1 MITTLSSAFL
11 EVRVAIR
18 MLASR
23 PGYAAVAALTLALG
37 IGANVAMF
45 TVVNAVLIRPLPYPD
60 SDRVVEIIHHAPGL
74 KMPDMQS
81 APGLIVK
88 YRESVRTLSHMA
100 GYDLK
105 LLNLTGGG
113 VPERVRGVAVTPTL
127 FDVLQVRPAIG
138 RPFLEADLQ
147 ERSPAVAIL
156 THAYW
161 QSRFGGDPGVVG
173 RTLQLDGRVAEIVGV
188 MPRPFVFP
196 DRETRILVPMALDPR
211 AGFGSFG
218 TESLGRLAP
227 GVRLETAQ
235 QELEQLQ
242 GRIPDWFPGITAELL
257 GSFGW
262 GVSVVPLKAR
272 VVRHVS
278 RTLWLLFGAVV
289 LVLLVAAANVA
300 NLFLVRAESRQREV
314 AVRSALGA
322 SRGRIVGTF
331 LAESFVLAT
340 AGGAMGMIIAALGTR
355 LLVAFGPARLPRLHE
370 VEMDASVVGFAVA
383 LSVLCALG
391 LGLLPAWGSARRPLA
406 VVIREGGRGTTAGRG
421 RHRARQGLI
430 VAQVAMALVLLVGS
444 GLMLR
449 SAVRLHAVDPGFRA
463 DGLLTVGI
471 SLGAQPDRRRAVT
484 FYHQVIDEM
493 ARLPGVEG
501 IGAGS
506 TLPVAATSLTG
517 SSFTIRSRPAPD
529 SAVPPF
535 TMHSA
540 VTAGY
545 FETLGVPLVQGRFP
559 ERVDTEQARPVAW
572 VNQEFARQFLVDRAI
587 GESIQL
593 QETWLEIVGVV
604 GDLRM
609 SGLDEAPRPMVYVPA
624 GQAGG
629 ALDTMYAVIRTSGDP
644 SSLAGPLRSAVDR
657 VDPSVPLMTAR
668 TMTEIIALALA
679 QASFTVTLLAIAAA
693 VALAL
698 GVIGLYGV
706 ISYIVAQ
713 RTVEIGV
720 RLALGADPHAVR
732 RMVLRQ
738 GITVALVGIVVG
750 LVVAAATT
758 QLLSS
763 VLFEVS
769 ARDPLVFATV
779 PVVLALVSAL
789 AVDWPARRAARLD
802 PLQALR
808 DGSGA

>member
-11 EVRVAIR
+11 EVKVAIR

-60 SDRVVEIIHHAPGL
+60 SDRIVEIIHHAPGL
-74 KMPDMQS
+74 SMPDMQS

-88 YRESVRTLSHMA
+88 YRDSVRTLSHMA

-127 FDVLQVRPAIG
+127 FDVLQMRPAIG
-138 RPFLEADLQ
+138 RSFVEADVQ

-161 QSRFGGDPGVVG
+161 QSRFGSDPAVLG

-188 MPRPFVFP
+188 MPRHFVFP
-196 DRETRILVPMALDPR
+196 DRETRLLVPMPLDPK
-211 AGFGSFG
+211 AAFGSFG

-227 GVRLETAQ
+227 GVTLDAAQ
-235 QELEQLQ
+235 REFEQLQ
-242 GRIPDWFPGITAELL
+242 QRIPEWFPGITAEVLS
-257 GSFGW
+257 GFGW

-272 VVRHVS
+272 VVRNVS
-278 RTLWLLFGAVV
+278 RTLWLLLGAVAM
-289 LVLLVAAANVA
+289 VLLVAAANVA
-300 NLFLVRAESRQREV
+300 NLFLVRAESRQREI

-331 LAESFVLAT
+331 LAESLVLAT
-340 AGGAMGMIIAALGTR
+340 AGGLVGMIIAALGTR
-355 LLVAFGPARLPRLHE
+355 LLVVFGPGRIPRLHE
-370 VEMDASVVGFAVA
+370 VEMDATVVGFAVA
-383 LSVLCALG
+383 LSVLCALV
-391 LGLLPAWGSARRPLA
+391 LGLPPALGSAGRSLSA
-406 VVIREGGRGTTAGRG
+406 VIREGGRGTTAGRG

-444 GLMLR
+444 SLMLR
-449 SAVRLHAVDPGFRA
+449 SAMRLHAVDPGFRP

-471 SLGAQPDRRRAVT
+471 SLGAQEDRQRAVT
-484 FYHQVIDEM
+484 FYHQVLDEM
-493 ARLPGVEG
+493 ARLPGVEA
-501 IGAGS
+501 IGAAS

-517 SSFTIRSRPAPD
+517 SSFEIRTRPRPK

-545 FETLGVPLVQGRFP
+545 FETLGVALIQGRMP
-559 ERVDTEQARPVAW
+559 ERTDAEQARAVAW
-572 VNQEFARQFLVDRAI
+572 VNKTFARQFLDDRAV
-587 GESIQL
+587 GEAIQL
-593 QETWLEIVGVV
+593 QEVWLDIVGVV
-604 GDLRM
+604 GDLHT

-624 GQAGG
+624 GNAAG
-629 ALDTMYAVIRTSGDP
+629 ALETMYAVIRTSGAP
-644 SSLAGPLRSAVDR
+644 SSLAGSLRAAVDR
-657 VDPSVPLMTAR
+657 VDPTVPLATPR
-668 TMTEIIALALA
+668 TMAEIIDLSLA
-679 QASFTVTLLAIAAA
+679 QASFTVTLLAIAAG
-693 VALAL
+693 VALVL
-698 GVIGLYGV
+698 GVVGLYGV

-713 RTVEIGV
+713 RTMEIGV
-720 RLALGADPHAVR
+720 RLALGADPAAVR

-738 GITVALVGIVVG
+738 GITVAAAGVIVG
-750 LVVAAATT
+750 LGLAWVST

-769 ARDPLVFATV
+769 ARDPLIFATV
-779 PVVLALVSAL
+779 PIVLIAVSAL
-789 AVDWPARRAARLD
+789 AVDLPARRAARLD
-802 PLQALR
+802 PLLALR

>member
-1 MITTLSSAFL
+1 MISTLSSAFL
-11 EVRVAIR
+11 EVKVAIR

-74 KMPDMQS
+74 SMPDLQS

-88 YRESVRTLSHMA
+88 YRDSVRTLSHMA
-100 GYDLK
+100 GYDIE
-105 LLNLTGGG
+105 LLNLTGSG
-113 VPERVRGVAVTPTL
+113 VPERVRGVAVTPGI

-138 RPFLEADLQ
+138 RAFLDADVQ

-161 QSRFGGDPGVVG
+161 QSRFGSDPAVVG
-173 RTLQLDGRVAEIVGV
+173 RTLQLDGRVTEIVGV
-188 MPRPFVFP
+188 MPRGFLFP
-196 DRETRILVPMALDPR
+196 ERETRILVPLPLDPA

-227 GVRLETAQ
+227 GVTLEAAQ
-235 QELEQLQ
+235 REFDQLQ
-242 GRIPDWFPGITAELL
+242 ARIPEWFPAITSDVLS
-257 GSFGW
+257 GFGW
-262 GVSVVPLKAR
+262 GVTVAPFKDRMVKDVA
-272 VVRHVS
+272 
-278 RTLWLLFGAVV
+278 RTLWLLLGAVV

-322 SRGRIVGTF
+322 TRGRIVGTF
-331 LAESFVLAT
+331 LAESCVLAVM
-340 AGGAMGMIIAALGTR
+340 GGVVGMIIAAMGTR
-355 LLVAFGPARLPRLHE
+355 LLVAYGPARLPRLHE
-370 VEMDASVVGFAVA
+370 IEMDTTVVAFAA
-383 LSVLCALG
+383 GLSVLCALV
-391 LGLLPAWGSARRPLA
+391 LGMLPAFGSARRSLA
-406 VVIREGGRGTTAGRG
+406 LVIREGSRGSTAGRG

-444 GLMLR
+444 SLMLR
-449 SAVRLHAVDPGFRA
+449 SAMRLHAVDPGFRP

-471 SLGAQPDRRRAVT
+471 SLGAQEDRQRAVT
-484 FYHQVIDEM
+484 FYHQVLDEM
-493 ARLPGVEG
+493 ARLPGVEA
-501 IGAGS
+501 IGAAS
-506 TLPVAATSLTG
+506 TLPVAATSMTG
-517 SSFTIRSRPAPD
+517 SSFEIKARPRPE

-535 TMHSA
+535 TMHSG

-545 FETLGVPLVQGRFP
+545 FETLGVPLIQGRMP
-559 ERVDTEQARPVAW
+559 ERTDAEQARAVAW
-572 VNQEFARQFLVDRAI
+572 VNKTFARQFLDDRAV

-593 QETWLEIVGVV
+593 QEVWLDIVGVV
-604 GDLRM
+604 GDLHT

-624 GQAGG
+624 GNAAG
-629 ALDTMYAVIRTSGDP
+629 ALDTMYAVIRTSGAP
-644 SSLAGPLRSAVDR
+644 SSLAGSLRAAVDR
-657 VDPSVPLMTAR
+657 VDPTVPLATPR
-668 TMTEIIALALA
+668 TMAEIIDLSLA
-679 QASFTVTLLAIAAA
+679 QASFTVMLLAIAAG
-693 VALAL
+693 VALVL
-698 GVIGLYGV
+698 GVVGLYGV

-713 RTVEIGV
+713 RTMEIGV
-720 RLALGADPHAVR
+720 RLALGADPAAVR

-738 GITVALVGIVVG
+738 GITVAAAGVVVG
-750 LVVAAATT
+750 LGLAWVST

-769 ARDPLVFATV
+769 ARDPLIFATV
-779 PVVLALVSAL
+779 PIVLIVVSAL
-789 AVDWPARRAARLD
+789 AVDLPARRAARLD
-802 PLQALR
+802 PLLALR
-808 DGSGA
+808 ESTG